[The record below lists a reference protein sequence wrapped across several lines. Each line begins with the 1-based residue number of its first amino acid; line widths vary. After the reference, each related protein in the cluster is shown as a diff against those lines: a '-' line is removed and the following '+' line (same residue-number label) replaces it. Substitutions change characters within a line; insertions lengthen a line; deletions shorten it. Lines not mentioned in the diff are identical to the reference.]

1 MPYNSRLGVMV
12 HRATQVLGNPAGA
25 LPSPR
30 NIFTIA
36 GGTVMVTQIVGTV
49 TTAMDVTGSTLQL
62 VHLTGAVT
70 TVLSVAVAAIASD
83 GIGTIYTISGDF
95 ADLMYAAVPAAAGA
109 IRGGMS
115 GGLAAGGAGQKI
127 ANGILMIP
135 GSIQE
140 IWTGDQ
146 DGAIQWTI
154 AYIPISLGATIVAVL
169 S

>member
-12 HRATQVLGNPAGA
+12 HRATQVLGNPAAG
-25 LPSPR
+25 LVSPR
-30 NIFTIA
+30 NMFTIT
-36 GGTVMVTQIVGTV
+36 GTVMVTQIVGTV
-49 TTAMDVTGSTLQL
+49 TFAMDATPSTLQL